1 MADTARD
8 YLAERFQADAEAL
21 RERVSS
27 MARGAK
33 IPGPDAATSRAMAD
47 ACERV
52 AAMVQAVVQPD
63 EAAASLEALAALIPL
78 LEQHAASQSH
88 PAVRAVYAGAATRI
102 REIQAAEAN
111 ANANANANAH
121 PNADAHSDADD
132 GDDDAR

>member
-52 AAMVQAVVQPD
+52 AVMVQAVVQPD

-111 ANANANANAH
+111 ATANANAH

>member
-63 EAAASLEALAALIPL
+63 EAAASLEALSALIPL

-88 PAVRAVYAGAATRI
+88 PAVRAVYVGAATRI

-111 ANANANANAH
+111 ATANANAH
-121 PNADAHSDADD
+121 PNAEAHSDADD

>member
-52 AAMVQAVVQPD
+52 AVMVQAVVQPD

-111 ANANANANAH
+111 ATANANAH
-121 PNADAHSDADD
+121 PNAEAHSDADD

>member
-21 RERVSS
+21 RVRVSS

-111 ANANANANAH
+111 ATANANAH
-121 PNADAHSDADD
+121 PNAEAHSDADD

>member
-102 REIQAAEAN
+102 REIQAFEAN
-111 ANANANANAH
+111 ANADANAH